1 MKLFIRFFLFS
12 FLIFFSCQD
21 ENEARRI
28 QQQKEIAKKEE
39 VAKRIH
45 SAWNFR
51 TVSLS
56 PLASNFTNDWAEWR
70 LFQTELYQKP
80 TNSLTAFQK
89 KSKMLTKKA
98 DEVLQTIPGILFRPE
113 FKTRFTVLLN
123 KFRSIEMY
131 LNLSEI
137 PEKKVIGLISEI
149 NLELLS
155 IESQM
160 NELARKNQIP
170 MEQGEA
176 DMIRML
182 DTSRAVKEIPKK
194 LD

>member
-1 MKLFIRFFLFS
+1 MKFFIRFFMLTL
-12 FLIFFSCQD
+12 FLIFACQD

-28 QQQKEIAKKEE
+28 QQQKEITKKEE
-39 VAKRIH
+39 VAKRIY

-51 TVSLS
+51 SVSLS

-80 TNSLTAFQK
+80 TNNLTAFQK
-89 KSKMLTKKA
+89 KSKILTKKA
-98 DEVLQTIPGILFRPE
+98 DDVLQTIPGVLIRPE

-123 KFRSIEMY
+123 KFRFIEMY
-131 LNLSEI
+131 LNLTEI
-137 PEKKVIGLISEI
+137 PEKKVIRLISEI

-176 DMIRML
+176 NMIRML
-182 DTSRAVKEIPKK
+182 DTSRAVREIPKK
-194 LD
+194 